1 MPKFHYR
8 ARSMR
13 GEPLEGIIDATSS
26 DAVASQLFSTGV
38 TPIEI
43 SEAKEQASAFA
54 TLKQYLALS
63 EPTLDDIIMFSRQ
76 MYTLQRAGV
85 PVIKGIT
92 GIAQS
97 TRNLRLQEI
106 LYDVADHL
114 DAGRDMA
121 GSLSRH
127 SNIFSP
133 LYISIIQIGENSGAL
148 DEAFLRIY
156 EYLMREKDTRDR
168 IKNATRYPMIVVA
181 AILIAM
187 GIANVFIIPVFANM
201 YSKMGADL
209 PLMTRM
215 LIESSNFTIE
225 HWPILLGI
233 MVGAVF
239 LALNYVK
246 TEAGRFRWHRW
257 KLRIPVIGK
266 VLQRAALARFARSFS
281 ISLRTGVP
289 LIQALTLVSR
299 AIGNEYLGERILMMR
314 NGVEQGENLT
324 RTAAATNLFTP
335 LIIQMLAVGEE
346 SGAVD
351 EMLDEVADYYEREV
365 DYDLKYLADALQ
377 PILVVIMGVFVL
389 ALALGLFLPM
399 WDLYGHMLGG

>member
-1 MPKFHYR
+1 MPKFHYK

-13 GEPLEGIIDATSS
+13 GEPLEGFIDAANS
-26 DAVASQLFSTGV
+26 DAVASQLFNTGV

-43 SEAKEQASAFA
+43 SESKEQQGVVAALSR
-54 TLKQYLALS
+54 YLALN
-63 EPTLDDIIMFSRQ
+63 EPTLDNIIMFSRQ

-97 TRNLRLQEI
+97 TRNLRLQEV

-127 SNIFSP
+127 PKIFSP

-148 DEAFLRIY
+148 DESFLCIY

-168 IKNATRYPMIVVA
+168 IKNATRYPIIVVV

-187 GIANVFIIPVFANM
+187 IIANVFIIPVFAQM
-201 YSKMGADL
+201 YAKMGADL
-209 PLMTRM
+209 PLVTQV
-215 LIESSNFTIE
+215 LIGSSNFTVE
-225 HWPILLGI
+225 HWPILLGT
-233 MVGAVF
+233 MVGVVF
-239 LALNYVK
+239 LVLNYVK
-246 TEAGRFRWHRW
+246 TETGRFRWHRW
-257 KLRIPVIGK
+257 KLRIPVIGP
-266 VLQRAALARFARSFS
+266 VLLRASLARFARSFS
-281 ISLRTGVP
+281 ITLRTGVP
-289 LIQALTLVSR
+289 LIQGLTLVSR

-314 NGVEQGENLT
+314 NGVEQGESLT
-324 RTAAATNLFTP
+324 RTAIATNLFTP

-346 SGAVD
+346 SGTVD
-351 EMLDEVADYYEREV
+351 EMLNEVADYYDREV
-365 DYDLKYLADALQ
+365 DYDLKYLSDALQ
-377 PILVVIMGVFVL
+377 PILITIMGVFVL
-389 ALALGLFLPM
+389 VLALGLFLPM
-399 WDLYGHMLGG
+399 WDMYGHMLGG